1 MKKSK
6 YIFGV
11 ILSLALLGGCKEEMP
26 SLGTASAT
34 SESAE
39 TPAEATTAVPAKNV
53 TETSA
58 ASEKSENFK
67 LAEKTVLENH
77 IKQAAGEEE
86 LKDPVFDDLDGDGSL
101 ELIALCGYN
110 WWYTNGKKTSKL
122 VDCWGDYTISIIDA
136 GQQKIAALTVSR
148 SRLYIFKDGE
158 VSELDIS
165 RRFGSIEK
173 TGDNIFEVIAYAYDE
188 SFGYT
193 DRTEKIYWL
202 YFEDGQ
208 FKEYV
213 GEKITKADFINYGG
227 KSALDGI
234 EGEVTDILRR
244 ENGVVNVNYTED
256 KDGVTYNKY
265 KTYDVTDGCKEIAA
279 GDGIYLPSVLD
290 PFWGLPEEQLALHR
304 LIADTSENKE
314 GSIHSPIFGDFDGD
328 GINEVITLYGTQNSD
343 EVWFASKDKAE
354 LIAANGIW
362 LVPQV
367 VNSCGKAYIKME
379 YCAYATSSTSNYFL
393 IRDSSASEYSG
404 APGGQDVY
412 PYGSFGDF
420 TAVHGSY
427 DGNMELYKDE
437 KDPNPVMTGH
447 TWKTYWYYVVDD
459 DSHSYSGRLIT
470 EEEFL
475 KYDGAKTLLDK
486 FTKDGETVT
495 EIIKRGC
502 GIINVNLK
510 KVNDDSED
518 YFSESYSNKTLLY
531 RSGKLYDI
539 TDNYDHCGNY
549 VFDEKVGQTDFER
562 FSEMIYDT
570 AEGDENSFIRER
582 FYGSIDGKKALYAYY
597 GTEENHSLWYADKD
611 GAKKVTENIELFCA
625 DGDVLMKRDGDY
637 FVVKNGKSKK
647 LDIMGAEN
655 FTMQP
660 EGFFT
665 GYVSDGHADSQK
677 TEKTKKTYWFR
688 YRDGEFRGIE
698 GLDITAEEFLEYVG
712 GRAFLDEIAARG
724 GDLVNI
730 VRRANGIIN
739 INYALHNQTVTQR
752 FFMTLQADKDGR
764 LTDITPKKE
773 DGTPDNAGWYLHSL
787 KL

>member
-11 ILSLALLGGCKEEMP
+11 LLSLALLGGCKGEMP

-39 TPAEATTAVPAKNV
+39 TSSETTTAVPAQNV

-58 ASEKSENFK
+58 TSEKSENYK
-67 LAEKTVLENH
+67 MAEKTVLENH
-77 IKQAAGEEE
+77 IKQAAGEDE
-86 LKDPVFDDLDGDGSL
+86 LKNPVFDDLDGDGSL

-110 WWYTNGKKTSKL
+110 WWYTNGKNTSKL

-158 VSELDIS
+158 VSEPDIS
-165 RRFGSIEK
+165 GRFGGIEK
-173 TGDNIFEVIAYAYDE
+173 TGDNIFEVVAYAYDE
-188 SFGYT
+188 SFGSAE
-193 DRTEKIYWL
+193 RTEKPYWL

-227 KSALDGI
+227 KPALDGI

-265 KTYDVTDGCKEIAA
+265 KTYDVSGGCKEIDA
-279 GDGIYLPSVLD
+279 GDGVYLPSALN
-290 PFWGLPEEQLALHR
+290 PYSEEQLALHK
-304 LIADTSENKE
+304 LIIEASETDGEIVN
-314 GSIHSPIFGDFDGD
+314 PLFGDFDGD
-328 GINEVITLYGTQNSD
+328 GINELFTVFGSYDEDEVYQIGGTRG
-343 EVWFASKDKAE
+343 EVWFASGNKAQK
-354 LIAANGIW
+354 LMDHKGMGPWGRPYMLKSSGRTFLNIW
-362 LVPQV
+362 GTNPGPMGGTSHFAYNYLLK
-367 VNSCGKAYIKME
+367 NSEISEVESYGGVTHCCG
-379 YCAYATSSTSNYFL
+379 N
-393 IRDSSASEYSG
+393 
-404 APGGQDVY
+404 
-412 PYGSFGDF
+412 FGDF
-420 TAVHGSY
+420 GDYYSE
-427 DGNMELYKDE
+427 NE
-437 KDPNPVMTGH
+437 
-447 TWKTYWYYVVDD
+447 YWYYYFENNF
-459 DSHSYSGRLIT
+459 SEYFGKEIT

-475 KYDGAKTLLDK
+475 KYDGAQAVLDK
-486 FTKDGETVT
+486 IAADNYEVHD
-495 EIIKRGC
+495 ILKRGN
-502 GIINVNLK
+502 GMINVNYSPKADKDQIDEDDYYSYYYFIGSRNVTLFYRNG
-510 KVNDDSED
+510 KVIEKETNG
-518 YFSESYSNKTLLY
+518 ESYSSFLQ
-531 RSGKLYDI
+531 YDEI
-539 TDNYDHCGNY
+539 T
-549 VFDEKVGQTDFER
+549 EQTDFER

-582 FYGSIDGKKALYAYY
+582 FYGNIDGKKALYAYY

-637 FVVKNGKSKK
+637 FAVKNGKSKK

-665 GYVSDGHADSQK
+665 GYVSDGHSDSQK

-688 YRDGEFRGIE
+688 YRDGEFRDIE
-698 GLDITAEEFLEYVG
+698 GLDITEEEFLGYGG
-712 GRAFLDEIAARG
+712 GRAFLDEVAARG

-752 FFMTLQADKDGR
+752 FFMTLQTDKDGK

-787 KL
+787 EIRG